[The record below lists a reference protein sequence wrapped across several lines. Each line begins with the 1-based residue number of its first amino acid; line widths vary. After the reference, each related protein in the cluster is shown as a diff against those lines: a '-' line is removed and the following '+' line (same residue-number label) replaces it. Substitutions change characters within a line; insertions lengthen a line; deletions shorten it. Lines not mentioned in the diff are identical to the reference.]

1 MSGWDDPTGA
11 PWYAVGICDRCNR
24 RFLLHE
30 LIEDGNLPGLR
41 VCRDDWDELD
51 PYRLPARQT
60 EDITLPFVRPDVPI
74 EVTSCVHAYELPGYV
89 VTEDGLYYVITEND
103 VYVITQG
110 ESALTTELDEAL
122 AVSVSTLP
130 ECNVLLVV
138 EPWAS

>member
-41 VCRDDWDELD
+41 VCREDWDELD

-60 EDITLPFVRPDVPI
+60 ENITLPFVRPDVPLI
-74 EVTSCVHAYELPGYV
+74 PGAEATFYILTEGSDPI
-89 VTEDGLYYVITEND
+89 VTEDGDNLVI
-103 VYVITQG
+103 Q
-110 ESALTTELDEAL
+110 
-122 AVSVSTLP
+122 
-130 ECNVLLVV
+130 
-138 EPWAS
+138 